1 MKNATICTGA
11 ASIALAMGMG
21 LAGAP
26 LAAADVTTTTFGNE
40 ARLVDGAVTQGWTVT
55 GLKPSSDAIPY
66 PVRGTLWEATA
77 TDTAISGGVTPI
89 VSNFNARAR
98 NGDTY
103 RVLFTVATPQGVNPS
118 GLAQGQQATGKLYFD
133 VTGANPDSV
142 VYNAAGT
149 DLLLWLTPPPAP
161 STGGAGT
168 SGSTRGSAS
177 TATPAA
183 PGAAAAGAPA
193 TAPGVAPGQ
202 PAAAETLPG
211 TPAGSSGTPLP
222 AGSSG
227 TPLPAG
233 SQGAPVDGAAP
244 AGSTPTP
251 QAVPPAAT
259 GSQGTPVEPA
269 ATPTPAPPTAPS
281 PAPSTTVPPA
291 AATAPAAAMPA
302 GSQGTPV
309 APSTTAV
316 APLPQ

>member
-1 MKNATICTGA
+1 MKNSTICTGA

-21 LAGAP
+21 LTGAP
-26 LAAADVTTTTFGNE
+26 IAAADVTTTTLGNE

-118 GLAQGQQATGKLYFD
+118 GLSQGQQTTGKLYFD

-142 VYNAAGT
+142 VYNAVGT

-168 SGSTRGSAS
+168 SGSTRGSVS
-177 TATPAA
+177 TPAA
-183 PGAAAAGAPA
+183 PGAAAAGAP
-193 TAPGVAPGQ
+193 TVLPPGVAPGQ
-202 PAAAETLPG
+202 PVAATVPG
-211 TPAGSSGTPLP
+211 APAGSTGTPLP
-222 AGSSG
+222 TGSSG

-233 SQGAPVDGAAP
+233 SQGTPVVDGAAP

-251 QAVPPAAT
+251 QAVPSAAT

-269 ATPTPAPPTAPS
+269 ATPTPAPTTAPA
-281 PAPSTTVPPA
+281 PAPATTVPPA